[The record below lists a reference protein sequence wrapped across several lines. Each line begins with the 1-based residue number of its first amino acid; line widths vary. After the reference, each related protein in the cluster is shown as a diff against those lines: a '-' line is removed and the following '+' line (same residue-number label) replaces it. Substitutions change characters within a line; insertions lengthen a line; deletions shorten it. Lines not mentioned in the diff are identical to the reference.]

1 MERAPLKSLGNIL
14 PNCLTLSGQKK
25 LGIGVSQG
33 GSQVSRQE
41 TAVHVVKPTAKHVP
55 QQHYSD
61 NTNGKR
67 SRHTSESDRPGPP
80 GTPIKPSG
88 QSSKPG
94 QEMGDHTKGSPNV
107 QEIFGG
113 KCGWWATTVLLVKV
127 ACVAMVV

>member
-94 QEMGDHTKGSPNV
+94 QRWVTIPRGHQMFRKFLEGNV
-107 QEIFGG
+107 AGG
-113 KCGWWATTVLLVKV
+113 QPQYYW
-127 ACVAMVV
+127 